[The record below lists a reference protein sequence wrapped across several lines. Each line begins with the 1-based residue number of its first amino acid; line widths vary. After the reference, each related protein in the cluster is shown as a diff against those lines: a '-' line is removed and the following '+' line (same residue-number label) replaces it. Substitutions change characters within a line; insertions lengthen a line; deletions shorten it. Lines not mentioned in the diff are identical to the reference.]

1 LERPNILLL
10 YTDQQ
15 RWDALGANGNP
26 EIHTPAL
33 DRLAAEG
40 INFARHFVQ
49 NPVCMPSRVSMLS
62 GQYPSTL
69 GILRNGV
76 PVPAETVTL
85 PHLLR
90 NYGYT
95 SANIGKLHFLPHA
108 NRDHRDVHPD
118 YGFDHLEISDE
129 PGCYED
135 AYRAWVRRRAPEQLD
150 AISVGLPPAAHT
162 WYRTMGIQDPVKHP
176 VAGGRSDVEGAIS
189 FPGDEGLTHSA
200 FVAERTIAFLRQH
213 RERPFFCVA
222 GFYSPHAPW
231 VVPQRYLDMYDP
243 GILTLPSF
251 PPELEARR
259 AGARCSDEQ
268 LRSARHGYYAMVS
281 EVDDRVRQILSC
293 LDDLGLANSTIVV
306 FTSDHGEW
314 LGEHLRYGKGY
325 PGHDC
330 VSRVPLIVR
339 WPSGISAP
347 GRTVSTLVESVDILP
362 TLLGCAGIPI
372 PYHLQGSS
380 LLPAL
385 ENRSLESRASALTE
399 MAGWITLRTE
409 RYRYVAEADGSEM
422 LYDLAVDPH
431 GYHDVAGEPASAPTI
446 AALRHELLKRLI
458 ARERPLRRTWPY

>member
-1 LERPNILLL
+1 MERPNILLL

-26 EIHTPAL
+26 EIHTPTL
-33 DRLAAEG
+33 DCLAAEG
-40 INFARHFVQ
+40 INFERHFVQ
-49 NPVCMPSRVSMLS
+49 NPVCMPSRVSMLT

-76 PVPAETVTL
+76 PVPAERVTL
-85 PHLLR
+85 PRLLR

-135 AYRAWVRRRAPEQLD
+135 AYRAWVRRRAPGQLD

-162 WYRTMGIQDPVKHP
+162 WYRTMGIQDPVRHP
-176 VAGGRSDVEGAIS
+176 AAGGRSDVEGAIP
-189 FPGDEGLTHSA
+189 FPGHEGLTHSA

-213 RERPFFCVA
+213 RDRPFFCVA

-231 VVPQRYLDMYDP
+231 VAPQRYLDMYDP
-243 GILTLPSF
+243 GTLTLPSF

-259 AGARCSDEQ
+259 AGAHCSDEQ
-268 LRSARHGYYAMVS
+268 LRSARHGYYAMVT

-293 LDDLGLANSTIVV
+293 LDDLGLAGSTIVV

-362 TLLGCAGIPI
+362 TLLECAGIPV

-380 LLPAL
+380 LFPAF
-385 ENRSLESRASALTE
+385 ENRSLQDRASALTE

-409 RYRYVAEADGSEM
+409 RYRYVVEADGSER

-431 GYHDVAGEPASAPTI
+431 GYHDVAGEPASAPTV